1 MKFKARAA
9 AKKLRAEATSAVRLL
24 APQEH
29 PGGKERLSAAEGMPD
44 SDVSSDSDTEGKKAD
59 PDLHQSEPE
68 SDEPLDG
75 EAPSDA
81 EGEAADDFLADAE

>member
-1 MKFKARAA
+1 MKFKDKAAQKLLDALAPPRPHAAPAARA
-9 AKKLRAEATSAVRLL
+9 
-24 APQEH
+24 
-29 PGGKERLSAAEGMPD
+29 GKERLSAAEGMPD
-44 SDVSSDSDTEGKKAD
+44 SDSDSDTQGKKAD
-59 PDLHQSEPE
+59 SDLHQSEPD